1 MRFENRFEYE
11 LAISDDLLFNKAM
24 VSPMITQPFIE
35 NAIEHG
41 QLHTVK
47 GGKIAA
53 TSKFMVKLADYKIE
67 RPAVVSDKIA
77 ETIEITVDAAYEPK
91 K

>member
-1 MRFENRFEYE
+1 
-11 LAISDDLLFNKAM
+11 
-24 VSPMITQPFIE
+24 
-35 NAIEHG
+35 
-41 QLHTVK
+41 
-47 GGKIAA
+47 
-53 TSKFMVKLADYKIE
+53 MVKLADYKIE